1 MKVKV
6 KTGNQAGQVLDLPR
20 IEAENMMATGYADP
34 FVEPVVVKKAAVEK
48 PPEVDRSKRR

>member
-1 MKVKV
+1 VKVKV